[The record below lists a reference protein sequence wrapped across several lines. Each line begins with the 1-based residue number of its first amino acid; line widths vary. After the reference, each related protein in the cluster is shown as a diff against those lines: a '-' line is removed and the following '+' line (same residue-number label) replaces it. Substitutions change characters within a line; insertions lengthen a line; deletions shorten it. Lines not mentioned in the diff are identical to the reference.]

1 MNLMEQYLEGI
12 TGILRA
18 IAEKEQKPIEDAA
31 RLVASKVE
39 KGKFVHVF
47 ASGGHSIM
55 GAMEVF

>member
-1 MNLMEQYLEGI
+1 
-12 TGILRA
+12 LRA